1 MPIIWIDGSSP
12 IVIAAVLG
20 GLAAIVC
27 ALWWWW
33 WRRLTWPETPWSRR
47 RWLDVLDRQGDGF
60 KREISVL
67 QWSTLHDGLLARPL
81 RRLGGRFARAVAEL
95 ATSMVTME
103 LAAAEF
109 HRCRGRAH
117 QSCRRLLSSTIA
129 GRLVPLLVLGA
140 DLVLASLA
148 IQAVS
153 PELDWMRATVVA
165 LTVSLTYVVAG
176 RVIADGLLHGR
187 LGRTIAGSLI
197 AITIAAVMA
206 SLRFDYRW
214 QWFLMALAPTAV
226 SVMVSLLNHPE
237 TPEIELALQEERKR
251 RRQYQRALDRLTRR
265 LAKAGD
271 VGALL
276 TYRAAPS
283 LVARPR
289 AVASGEPAPIV
300 PLDVAATLAE
310 LGLSRE
316 LEVLR
321 HAHELVRKLRQ
332 DAATSPHDADT
343 GAGTGLRSVA

>member
-1 MPIIWIDGSSP
+1 
-12 IVIAAVLG
+12 
-20 GLAAIVC
+20 
-27 ALWWWW
+27 
-33 WRRLTWPETPWSRR
+33 
-47 RWLDVLDRQGDGF
+47 
-60 KREISVL
+60 
-67 QWSTLHDGLLARPL
+67 
-81 RRLGGRFARAVAEL
+81 
-95 ATSMVTME
+95 
-103 LAAAEF
+103 
-109 HRCRGRAH
+109 
-117 QSCRRLLSSTIA
+117 LLSSTIA

-153 PELDWMRATVVA
+153 PELDWLRATVVA

-187 LGRTIAGSLI
+187 LGRTIASSLI

-206 SLRFDYRW
+206 SLRVSYPT
-214 QWFLMALAPTAV
+214 QWFLLALAPTAV

-237 TPEIELALQEERKR
+237 TPEIELALQEERKKR
-251 RRQYQRALDRLTRR
+251 RRYERALDRLTRR

-271 VGALL
+271 IGALL

-289 AVASGEPAPIV
+289 AVSSGELAPIV

-321 HAHELVRKLRQ
+321 HAHELIHQLRQ
-332 DAATSPHDADT
+332 DAATSPQDADT
-343 GAGTGLRSVA
+343 GTGTGLRSVA